1 MLEFSDKGYR
11 YFEPKPNRLA
21 EGLLRWM
28 NRRRYLPGKEHRIDE
43 VEIMNPEV
51 VADAIERAGHR
62 LLLLPNHPT
71 HSDPQIMVEAFR
83 QLKLPASFMAA
94 YDVFLRSRLT
104 AWFMQ
109 RMGCFS
115 VDREGSDRASM
126 KEAIRILKEGQRAL
140 AIFPEGNVYL
150 TNDRVTPFL
159 EGPAFIGLKAQKDIG
174 ADAPVLALP
183 VSIKVTH
190 LTDARPQVLGLLRE
204 LAVEVGADYDSSADP
219 VEEVKRLGLLAL
231 RKVMSSL
238 ARSLPEDVGDDL
250 PAFLGGVASE
260 IIAKLEVEL
269 ELAPKEG
276 EGLIDRIRK
285 IRRKIH
291 SLRIA
296 EELTLADF
304 KARTLAAEAMLAYRL
319 LTYPGTYLEEKPSLD
334 RMSETVEKILEDLR
348 SVPVA
353 PIASRRAIVLFGEPV
368 DLAEESKVA
377 ERGLSS
383 RLTDRFEEQVQ
394 SGLDSLNLKN
404 DCPGSQPFV
413 PDQK

>member
-11 YFEPKPNRLA
+11 YFESKPNRFA
-21 EGLLRWM
+21 EGLLRWL
-28 NRRRYLPGKEHRIDE
+28 NLRLYLPGKEHRLDE
-43 VEIMNPEV
+43 VEVINPEV
-51 VADAIERAGHR
+51 VGDAIKRAGHR

-94 YDVFLRSRLT
+94 YDVFLRSPLT
-104 AWFMQ
+104 AWCMQ

-126 KEAIRILKEGQRAL
+126 KEALRILKEGQRAL
-140 AIFPEGNVYL
+140 TIFPEGNVYL

-159 EGPAFIGLKAQKDIG
+159 DGPAFIGLKAQKDLG
-174 ADAPVLALP
+174 EDSPVLALP

-190 LTDARPQVLGLLRE
+190 LTDARPQVLNRLRE
-204 LAVEVGADYDSSADP
+204 LAAEVGSDYDSSADP
-219 VEEVKRLGLLAL
+219 VDEVKRLGLLAL

-238 ARSLPEDVGDDL
+238 ARSLPEEVGDDL

-260 IIAKLEVEL
+260 IIVEL
-269 ELAPKEG
+269 EKDLELSAKEG
-276 EGLIDRIRK
+276 EDLVDRIRK

-296 EELTLADF
+296 EESTLADF
-304 KARTLAAEAMLAYRL
+304 KARTLAADAMLAYRL
-319 LTYPGTYLEEKPSLD
+319 LTYPGTYLEENPSLD

-348 SVPVA
+348 SETVPPVA
-353 PIASRRAIVLFGEPV
+353 PRRAVVLFGDPI
-368 DLAEESKVA
+368 DLAEESKEA
-377 ERGLSS
+377 SRGLSS
-383 RLTDRFEEQVQ
+383 RLTERFEAQVQ
-394 SGLDSLNLKN
+394 SGLDSLNQKN
-404 DCPGSQPFV
+404 NCPGSAPFV
-413 PDQK
+413 PDPK